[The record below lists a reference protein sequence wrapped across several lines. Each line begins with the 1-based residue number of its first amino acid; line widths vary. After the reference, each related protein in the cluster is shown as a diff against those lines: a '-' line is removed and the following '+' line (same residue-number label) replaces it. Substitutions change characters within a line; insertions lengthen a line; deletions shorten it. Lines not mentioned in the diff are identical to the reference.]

1 MPEELID
8 IKLFNQYIDDMTIED
23 VGLTT
28 SIAFEKCDPL
38 GYERAYNEW
47 KEKDGHLSEL
57 EDEDE

>member
-38 GYERAYNEW
+38 GYEIAYNEW
-47 KEKDGHLSEL
+47 KEKNAK
-57 EDEDE
+57 